1 MAATTKSLE
10 SLTVLME
17 ASSANSVSK
26 LPSLDSFIDS
36 SRQDHAHPSPSVDSA
51 IRTAAFAV
59 IQQPTI
65 DQVRAAPNPED
76 AGRKGIT
83 DGGLVKVSNQ
93 ASIIHFDNS
102 NSGSK
107 FQVLRTAGSAD
118 SASQVLAATVP
129 KGHKFNPTSESE
141 RRDDSTRFRFAI
153 DHSLGSKLSSFFNP
167 SKKRESSPHG
177 APLSDCSSDRPLKQI
192 CHCSC

>member
-1 MAATTKSLE
+1 LE

-17 ASSANSVSK
+17 AGSANSVSK
-26 LPSLDSFIDS
+26 LPSLDSFIYS
-36 SRQDHAHPSPSVDSA
+36 SRQDHAHPSPSVNSA
-51 IRTAAFAV
+51 IRTTSFAA

-107 FQVLRTAGSAD
+107 FQVLRTAPPSGSAA
-118 SASQVLAATVP
+118 SSSQVLAVTVP
-129 KGHKFNPTSESE
+129 RDHKFNPASYSEFVIRE
-141 RRDDSTRFRFAI
+141 PGHPEIRVPV
-153 DHSLGSKLSSFFNP
+153 LP
-167 SKKRESSPHG
+167 SKDIRCP
-177 APLSDCSSDRPLKQI
+177 D
-192 CHCSC
+192 